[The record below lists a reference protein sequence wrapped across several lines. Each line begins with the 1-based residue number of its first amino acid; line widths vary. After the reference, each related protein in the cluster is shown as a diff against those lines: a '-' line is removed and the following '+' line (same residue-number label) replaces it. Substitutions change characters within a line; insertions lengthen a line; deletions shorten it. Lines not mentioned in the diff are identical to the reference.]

1 MNLAASEKGMAR
13 PEKHKDPRKAAL
25 VLMAFGL
32 GFFLSVLIL
41 LTFVWFSEPVQP
53 SPPVPVSA
61 VGAVSPSLDPYP
73 CDPFFGLVFDVA
85 RAPCSCA

>member
-41 LTFVWFSEPVQP
+41 LTFIFFRTRAAIVPVA
-53 SPPVPVSA
+53 VSA
-61 VGAVSPSLDPYP
+61 VGAVTPPLDPYP